1 MSNHIVEAA
10 AISILLPSI
19 TKTNPVLAAHYQNRL
34 SLLVDAHTQSLC
46 ARRLARGQDPA
57 EALALMDLQN
67 PAREEPLP
75 EQLRASL
82 DTSLPKSRTPAFE
95 SVEHLAIQVDGFI
108 RGAVIKAVFTEHEI
122 ELTFMDG
129 SSIKSKDFKFSVSPS
144 K

>member
-1 MSNHIVEAA
+1 MQPLFKPAKIRDLQCHGQRCLCQLERSWTCCNKMSSQGLQQTNKEIYMSNHIVEAA

-75 EQLRASL
+75 EQLRVSPAS
-82 DTSLPKSRTPAFE
+82 R
-95 SVEHLAIQVDGFI
+95 IQVDESF
-108 RGAVIKAVFTEHEI
+108 H
-122 ELTFMDG
+122 
-129 SSIKSKDFKFSVSPS
+129 
-144 K
+144 